1 MVQVIKDEKEVTRDP
16 MPDHPRFKKIISE
29 IRELKD
35 TADETKNEHDP
46 LVKEAKAI
54 LHDFYDDD
62 RCSIEGGGF
71 TVTMYPSGGGNV
83 LNMKKFKDA
92 LLKHLHADIIDQCIE
107 KSSKKSD
114 PTIVLRVEYAKKVKE

>member
-16 MPDHPRFKKIISE
+16 MPDHPLLREPIAAIRHQKDRADEVKKI
-29 IRELKD
+29 
-35 TADETKNEHDP
+35 HDP
-46 LVKEAKAI
+46 LVKEAKTI
-54 LHDFYDDD
+54 LQDIYGNN
-62 RCSIEGGGF
+62 CSLEGDGF

-114 PTIVLRVEYAKKVKE
+114 PTIVLRVEYAKEKSE

>member
-16 MPDHPRFKKIISE
+16 MPDHPLLRETIAAIRHQKDRADEVKKI
-29 IRELKD
+29 
-35 TADETKNEHDP
+35 HDP
-46 LVKEAKAI
+46 LVKEAKTI
-54 LHDFYDDD
+54 LQDIYGNN
-62 RCSIEGGGF
+62 CSLEGDGF

-92 LLKHLHADIIDQCIE
+92 LLKQLHADIIDQCIE

-114 PTIVLRVEYAKKVKE
+114 PTIVLRVEYAKEKSE

>member
-1 MVQVIKDEKEVTRDP
+1 MVQVIKDEKEVTRNP
-16 MPDHPRFKKIISE
+16 VPDHPRFKKIISK

-46 LVKEAKAI
+46 LVKEAKTI
-54 LHDFYDDD
+54 LQDIYGNN
-62 RCSIEGGGF
+62 CSLEGDGF

-114 PTIVLRVEYAKKVKE
+114 PTIVLRVEYAKEKSE

>member
-16 MPDHPRFKKIISE
+16 MPDHPLLRETIAAIRHQKDRADEVKKI
-29 IRELKD
+29 
-35 TADETKNEHDP
+35 HDP
-46 LVKEAKAI
+46 LVKEAKTI
-54 LHDFYDDD
+54 LQDIYGNN
-62 RCSIEGGGF
+62 CSLEGDGF

-114 PTIVLRVEYAKKVKE
+114 PTIVLRVEYAKEKSE

>member
-16 MPDHPRFKKIISE
+16 MPDHPLLRETIAA
-29 IRELKD
+29 IRHQKD
-35 TADETKNEHDP
+35 KADEVKNFHDP
-46 LVKEAKAI
+46 LVKEAKTI
-54 LHDFYDDD
+54 LQDIYGNN
-62 RCSIEGGGF
+62 CSLEGDGF

-114 PTIVLRVEYAKKVKE
+114 PTIVLRVEYAKEKSE

>member
-16 MPDHPRFKKIISE
+16 MPDHPLLRETIAAIRHQKDKADEVKKI
-29 IRELKD
+29 
-35 TADETKNEHDP
+35 HDP
-46 LVKEAKAI
+46 LVKEAKTI
-54 LHDFYDDD
+54 LQDIYGNN
-62 RCSIEGGGF
+62 CSLEGDGF

-114 PTIVLRVEYAKKVKE
+114 PTIVLRVEYAKEKSE

>member
-1 MVQVIKDEKEVTRDP
+1 MVQVIKDEKEVTRNP
-16 MPDHPRFKKIISE
+16 MPDHPLLRETIAAIRHQKDRADEVKKI
-29 IRELKD
+29 
-35 TADETKNEHDP
+35 HDP
-46 LVKEAKAI
+46 LVKEAKTI
-54 LHDFYDDD
+54 LQDIYGNN
-62 RCSIEGGGF
+62 CSLEGDGF

-114 PTIVLRVEYAKKVKE
+114 PTIVLRVEYAKEKSE

>member
-16 MPDHPRFKKIISE
+16 MPDHPLLRETIAA
-29 IRELKD
+29 IRHQKD
-35 TADETKNEHDP
+35 RADEGKKSHDP
-46 LVKEAKAI
+46 LVKEAKTI
-54 LHDFYDDD
+54 LQDIYGNN
-62 RCSIEGGGF
+62 CSLEGGGF

-114 PTIVLRVEYAKKVKE
+114 PTIVLRVEYAKEKSE

>member
-16 MPDHPRFKKIISE
+16 MPDHPLLRETIAA
-29 IRELKD
+29 IRHQKD
-35 TADETKNEHDP
+35 RADEVKKLHDP
-46 LVKEAKAI
+46 LVKEAKTI
-54 LHDFYDDD
+54 LQDIYGNN
-62 RCSIEGGGF
+62 CSLEGDGF

-114 PTIVLRVEYAKKVKE
+114 PTIVLRVEYAKEKSE

>member
-16 MPDHPRFKKIISE
+16 MPDHPLLRETIAANRHQKDRADEVKKI
-29 IRELKD
+29 
-35 TADETKNEHDP
+35 HDP
-46 LVKEAKAI
+46 LVKEAKTI
-54 LHDFYDDD
+54 LQDIYGNN
-62 RCSIEGGGF
+62 CSLEGDGF

-114 PTIVLRVEYAKKVKE
+114 PTIVLRVEYAKEKSE